1 MGWLQVV
8 MQLVDAMVKT
18 TEGQLN
24 ESAEL
29 LQEILKAAA
38 DERGEWQ
45 LPLSAEKQAAMRRV
59 RGIGVA
65 AGQALARLSGS
76 GLPGSYLFVRLGF
89 DTCWSVGAVEDPGT
103 GGRI

>member
-1 MGWLQVV
+1 
-8 MQLVDAMVKT
+8 MQLVDAMVKR

-59 RGIGVA
+59 RGVGMA
-65 AGQALARLSGS
+65 AGQAGVLTCLSVLGHDSVDVPEARRIG
-76 GLPGSYLFVRLGF
+76 FRLVLEH
-89 DTCWSVGAVEDPGT
+89 WRRRMAQE
-103 GGRI
+103 GGCM